1 MDQIVFV
8 IDLDQVL
15 PMEEVV
21 AELEESLVEARLTSI
36 KQAALKIATFCT
48 DAHRI
53 SESKRDLPSLGYR

>member
-48 DAHRI
+48 DAYRI
-53 SESKRDLPSLGYR
+53 SESKRDLPSFGYR